1 MDEVRVNGNELEK
14 FAINILCAA
23 GVDTYESEII
33 SKVLVWTDMVGRTTH
48 GMIRLPIYIKRFRR
62 GLIKSPCH
70 PKFIHKTSS
79 IQILKGNDGFGQ
91 FLSHCAMSKAIEIA
105 AKQGVGLIGVYESN
119 HFGAGA
125 YYIQMAAEKNMIS
138 FVTTNSFP
146 LVAPHGGIAPV
157 FGTNPMAFGA
167 PMRNNQSILVDFS
180 TGALAGATIR
190 RAIAENGEIPKGMV
204 VDEKGQDIVDPK
216 KAPQGIIL
224 PFAGA
229 RGYCLGLMVEILS
242 GVITGSAISHE
253 IGSIFRNFQK
263 SNRVGHLFI
272 ALDISQM
279 IPLYIY
285 YDRMTQLVAFIKET
299 KRLDETVEILLP
311 GEKRWHLYQQH
322 MKDGIRLSADCI
334 EALNPLADEL
344 GVTKPWN
351 N

>member
-1 MDEVRVNGNELEK
+1 MEVRVSGDKLEE
-14 FAINILCAA
+14 FALKILGVS
-23 GVDTYESEII
+23 GVDPQESEII
-33 SKVLVWTDMVGRTTH
+33 SRVLVWTDLVGRTTH
-48 GMIRLPIYIKRFRR
+48 GMIRLPLYLKRLKR
-62 GLIKSPCH
+62 GLIKSPCQ
-70 PKFIHKTSS
+70 PEFIRKSSS
-79 IQILKGNDGFGQ
+79 IQLLKGNDGFGQ

-105 AKQGVGLIGVYESN
+105 AKQGVGMIGVYESN

-167 PMRNNQSILVDFS
+167 PVKNNQSILVDFS

-204 VDEKGQDIVDPK
+204 VDEKGQDIMDPK

-242 GVITGSAISHE
+242 GVITGAAISHE

-272 ALDISQM
+272 AVDISQM
-279 IPLYIY
+279 IPLDIY

-299 KRLDETVEILLP
+299 KRLGGTDEILLP
-311 GEKRWHLYQQH
+311 GEKRWRLYQQQ
-322 MKDGIRLSADCI
+322 MTDGIRLSADCI

-344 GVTKPWN
+344 GVPKPWKN
-351 N
+351 